1 MSIKSILGAFI
12 FVIFASFI
20 ALVFFIQT
28 ESFGAIAT
36 KIISDLSIKK
46 FKTDLAIKNF
56 SVSLFPPGIELN
68 QVDGQKILS
77 KDETLEVQ
85 FGKLGFY
92 FGVFEIEENNLVLGE
107 IRITDAFVNYKGP
120 ENQEELKELDEKI
133 INKIFDFPK
142 TLPIRL
148 DNLLIENSKFIMN
161 KDSIEIKRMKIFNN
175 HHFFR
180 TRFHLANIR
189 PSLHPQVSVDEL
201 WGDAEIYKS
210 KIKIIGIKVQHD
222 VHSLFLSGLIKNYR
236 KIYGLEAKIKG
247 EVQVYLKKLRDIV
260 EIPHFLSI
268 QNGLGQSTF
277 GLTYKEEKLA
287 GDLDL
292 KINEFQSGFLHAD
305 ELMASIALR
314 NKNLRLNKLEITK
327 SNERLFL
334 QSPATVFDLG
344 RKTLLPEAISVTAS
358 NFSLT
363 NALMALG
370 PEFKILK
377 GQLTGDLVFQY
388 KNKDL
393 FFTPKDNFQISDLR
407 LKTGADSDPFTILKI
422 KKAKLYKTE
431 FSLVSGVFQM
441 HSSVVL
447 PRSKLEINGMIGNGK
462 ISFFSPTTRV
472 NLEDFGNISSLDI
485 KGEGDI
491 SLNVSGSLEETVI
504 NLNGKTEGFEILG
517 YKLDKT
523 EKDITLNLKDS
534 SVTINKMESQFGRT
548 QLSGNGTV
556 NYETEEI
563 ALGITSNQGNHHD
576 LVQILN
582 PILSDISFLPE
593 DLDFNASLDVDIFGK
608 YNLKNLGINTRV
620 NFTDLNAY
628 GETLESGSF
637 SIHLL
642 DKKLSF
648 KQLYAQKG
656 KGSVFGDFVFDLAT
670 DTFTLKY
677 NWENVNFS
685 SLNVRRKLGLNLESM
700 ISGKASGGGPLDDYK
715 LKVETTLFNTKSSAY
730 TFDDSTFSFLIDP
743 RKIQGEASI
752 FGETIKGQFDLGLRA
767 GVGSE
772 FDFFMKTEQL
782 KPFLVAL
789 IGQHLEIE
797 NFSGGIELVTNVKF
811 KDGFQSLDLTS
822 NLKQLSFNHPE
833 FNLQYASDR
842 PQFVVRDSIIKRWDF
857 SVEDN
862 DLFIKTQGSG
872 EFGKRINLTN
882 EIIINSKIL
891 EILFSSLASANGM
904 IRNKL
909 KIQGDG
915 SDYKMNFS
923 SETTDVDLTIDQLPV
938 PLNNLKYQVNYFD
951 KRLYVNDF
959 QIEFDKGSLSL
970 KGDVFFDNQNPD
982 VNLTFKLNRAEFPIL
997 GKSSIN
1003 LSGEGIILGNDFPY
1017 SVNGE
1022 IGIHSCQI
1030 INELNEFSSKSA
1042 GFSEVRYLPKNQESP
1057 LGKILSLNLNVKA
1070 ENPLRITNSLMD
1082 IALLGEV
1089 RLTGKPDRPRGEG
1102 RLLVPPNS
1110 SRVFFKNNEYQII
1123 SADINFNPKKEMTN
1137 PDFDVQALTFISTY
1151 KVYPKAYG
1159 NLERFSFDLTSEPPL
1174 PRNSILSLIAFGYTN
1189 EIQSSLYAKD
1199 QQSLTQVGVGSFVFD
1214 RFKISDILNKQ
1225 FGLQVNLG
1233 TVIEQSNTQSLLS
1246 GRNQGSGAGAVG
1258 RTRSATKIE
1267 LKKRLD
1273 DALTLSV
1280 SSTMGGSIGQR
1291 QSMNLN
1297 YGLTKNLQIEGVYE
1311 LRTNEEGQGDIIY
1324 NSIGG
1329 DLKFRRTFK

>member
-12 FVIFASFI
+12 FIIFASFI

-36 KIISDLSIKK
+36 RVISDLSNKK

-56 SVSLFPPGIELN
+56 SINLFPPGIELN
-68 QVDGQKILS
+68 QVDGQKTFS
-77 KDETLEVQ
+77 KDENLQFQ

-92 FGVFEIEENNLVLGE
+92 FGIFEIEENNLVLGE
-107 IRITDAFVNYKGP
+107 IRIADAFVNYQGP
-120 ENQEELKELDEKI
+120 ENEDEIKELDEKV
-133 INKIFDFPK
+133 INKIFEIPRKFPV
-142 TLPIRL
+142 RL
-148 DNLLIENSKFIMN
+148 DNLLIENSKVIIKN
-161 KDSIEIKRMKIFNN
+161 DSLDLKRVKIFNN
-175 HHFFR
+175 QHFFR
-180 TRFHLANIR
+180 TRFHLANIN
-189 PSLHPQVSVDEL
+189 PSIQKKISIDEL

-222 VHSLFLSGLIKNYR
+222 VHNLFVSGLIKNYR

-247 EVQVYLKKLRDIV
+247 EVQVYLKKLGETVAMPD
-260 EIPHFLSI
+260 FFSLQS
-268 QNGLGQSTF
+268 GLGKSTF
-277 GLTYKEEKLA
+277 GFNYKDEKFS
-287 GDLDL
+287 GDLELNL
-292 KINEFQSGFLHAD
+292 KEFKSGFLYAD
-305 ELMASIALR
+305 ELTASIDLR
-314 NKNLRLNKLEITK
+314 NKNLRLNKLEVTK
-327 SNERLFL
+327 SKERLFL
-334 QSPATVFDLG
+334 QSPVTVYDLG
-344 RKTLLPEAISVTAS
+344 RKILLPEAISVSAS

-377 GQLTGDLVFQY
+377 GELTGDIVFQL

-407 LKTGADSDPFTILKI
+407 LTTGADSDPFTILRI

-431 FSLVSGVFQM
+431 FSVVSGVFQM
-441 HSSVVL
+441 HSTVVL
-447 PRSKLEINGMIGNGK
+447 PRSKLEINGMVGNGI
-462 ISFFSPTTRV
+462 ISFFAPTTRV
-472 NLEDFGNISSLDI
+472 NLEDFGNISSLNI

-491 SLNVSGSLEETVI
+491 SLNVSGSLEDTVI
-504 NLNGKTEGFEILG
+504 NLSGKTQGFEILG

-534 SVTINKMESQFGRT
+534 SVTINKMESQFGKT

-563 ALGITSNQGNHHD
+563 ALGITANQSNHHD

-582 PILSDISFLPE
+582 PILSGISFLPE
-593 DLDFNASLDVDIFGK
+593 DLDFNASVDVDIFGK

-620 NFTDLNAY
+620 NFTDINAY
-628 GETLESGSF
+628 GETFDSGSF
-637 SIHLL
+637 NIHLL
-642 DKKLSF
+642 DKKLAF

-656 KGSVFGDFVFDLAT
+656 KGSVFGDFVFDLAL

-677 NWENVNFS
+677 NWENLSFS
-685 SLNVRRKLGLNLESM
+685 ALNLRKKLGLNLESM

-715 LKVETTLFNTKSSAY
+715 LKVETTLFNTRSSAY
-730 TFDDSTFSFLIDP
+730 TFDDSTFSLFIDP
-743 RKIQGEASI
+743 RRIQGEASI
-752 FGETIKGQFDLGLRA
+752 FGETIKSKFDLGLRS
-767 GVGSE
+767 GIGSE

-789 IGQHLEIE
+789 MGQHLEIE
-797 NFSGGIELVTNVKF
+797 NFSGRIEFFTNAKF

-822 NLKQLSFNHPE
+822 NLKKLSFTHPE
-833 FNLQYASDR
+833 FSLDYVSDK
-842 PQFVVRDSIIKRWDF
+842 PQLVVRDSIIKRWNF
-857 SVEDN
+857 SIEDN
-862 DLFIKTQGSG
+862 DLSIKTQGSG
-872 EFGKRINLTN
+872 EFGKKINLMN
-882 EIIINSKIL
+882 EISINSKIL

-904 IRNKL
+904 IKNKL
-909 KIQGDG
+909 RIQGDG
-915 SDYKMNFS
+915 SDYKMDLTSES
-923 SETTDVDLTIDQLPV
+923 SDVDLTIDQLPV
-938 PLNNLKYQVNYFD
+938 PLNNLKYQVNYVD

-959 QIEFDKGSLSL
+959 HIEFDKGSLLL

-982 VNLTFKLNRAEFPIL
+982 VNLTFKLNRAEFPVL

-1057 LGKILSLNLNVKA
+1057 LGKVLNLNLNVKA
-1070 ENPLRITNSLMD
+1070 ESPLRITNSLMD
-1082 IALLGEV
+1082 IALLGEL

-1102 RLLVPPNS
+1102 RLFVPPNS
-1110 SRVFFKNNEYQII
+1110 SRVFFKNNEYQIT

-1137 PDFDVQALTFISTY
+1137 PEFDVQALTFISTY

-1246 GRNQGSGAGAVG
+1246 GRNQGSGVGTVG

-1273 DALTLSV
+1273 EALTLSV